1 MPPCRPVSTLP
12 SISPPDPPPPD
23 PALPDPSAAPT
34 VSVVIPTR
42 DEARNL
48 PHVFRDMPRDIH
60 QVVVVDGHSTD
71 GTVAV
76 ARRLWPSCQVIRQ
89 TGRGKGNAL
98 ALGFAA
104 VTGDITVML
113 DADGSADPREIPRF
127 VAALVAGADVAK
139 GSRFAGA
146 GGGSTDITALRHLG
160 NAALT
165 RTVNRIWGTSYTD
178 LCYGYNAIWSRWL
191 PVLDVDCDGFEI
203 ETLMNIRMA
212 AAQLRVVEVPSFELE
227 RIHGA
232 SNLRAVRD
240 GLRVARTIRAEMASA
255 PRRQPVRPAVA
266 VG

>member
-1 MPPCRPVSTLP
+1 VL
-12 SISPPDPPPPD
+12 DPR
-23 PALPDPSAAPT
+23 PT

-42 DEARNL
+42 NEARNL
-48 PHVFRDMPRDIH
+48 PHVFRDMPADVH

-76 ARRLWPSCQVIRQ
+76 ARRLWPACEVIAQ
-89 TGRGKGNAL
+89 EGRGKGNAL

-127 VAALVAGADVAK
+127 VAALEAGADVAK

-146 GGGSTDITALRHLG
+146 EGGSTDITVLRRLG

-165 RTVNRIWGTSYTD
+165 ATVNRIWGTRYTD
-178 LCYGYNAIWSRWL
+178 LCYGYNALWSRWL
-191 PVLDVDCDGFEI
+191 DVLDVDCDGFEI

-212 AAQLRVVEVPSFELE
+212 AARLRVVEVPSFELE
-227 RIHGA
+227 RIHGS

-240 GLRVARTIRAEMASA
+240 GLRVARTISAELAGASRPERA
-255 PRRQPVRPAVA
+255 RPLAVA
-266 VG
+266 G